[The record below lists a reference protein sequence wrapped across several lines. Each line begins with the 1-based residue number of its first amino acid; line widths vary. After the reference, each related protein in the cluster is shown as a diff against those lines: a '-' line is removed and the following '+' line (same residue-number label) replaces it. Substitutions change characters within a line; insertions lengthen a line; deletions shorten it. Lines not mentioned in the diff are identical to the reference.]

1 MSRPVMAPRKRPEA
15 VLEMRLDSA
24 AVGSGNGMVTTLVI
38 KHKALKEGE
47 HVLAR
52 CDGNLFAW
60 NAAKITKDN
69 GDGTYDLKYTSGGCL
84 GLRRETQKERE
95 NCMYTHACTSDDQN
109 NESDELSHQRLG
121 GSVY

>member
-1 MSRPVMAPRKRPEA
+1 MSGPVMAPRKRPEA

-84 GLRRETQKERE
+84 GLQRETERTVCIRMRVRPTTRKT
-95 NCMYTHACTSDDQN
+95 NRMTSRSN
-109 NESDELSHQRLG
+109 VWVPSTNW
-121 GSVY
+121 Y

>member
-1 MSRPVMAPRKRPEA
+1 MSGPVMAPRKRPEA

-84 GLRRETQKERE
+84 GLRRETERTVCIRMRVRPTTRKT
-95 NCMYTHACTSDDQN
+95 NRMTSRSN
-109 NESDELSHQRLG
+109 VWVPSTNW
-121 GSVY
+121 Y